1 MSKHKKKKQ
10 REYSSPPLSK
20 LDVVVYNIIIVA
32 IALLTLAALFGIFYV
47 LEVIGY
53 ADETVMLSY
62 SRWTVLLLAPALLI
76 IFLPLLNFFATG
88 FNEKKPIFGNKNVNY
103 FSTTRYAKAEFL
115 FKKKSNSKD
124 KKTKIILAFVLAV
137 VVVICTTFGLLGR
150 NSIYNNGDII
160 VYSVFNTVKKEY
172 SISEISNVSIEI
184 GEEYSRYGGYIANC
198 FVDVETV
205 NGKNFDFVTI
215 EANWNDYKIPEKIA
229 NISTLKTVFDNNNI
243 PVIVIGEEYI
253 DEFVEYYELTETERK
268 LLKGLFDEV

>member
-10 REYSSPPLSK
+10 REFSPPPLSK
-20 LDVVVYNIIIVA
+20 LDIFVYNIIILV
-32 IALLTLAALFGIFYV
+32 IVFLTLSAFFGVFYV
-47 LEVIGY
+47 IDVIGY
-53 ADETVMLSY
+53 ADETVMLY
-62 SRWTVLLLAPALLI
+62 CSRWTVLLLVPAFSLT
-76 IFLPLLNFFATG
+76 FLPLLNFFITG

-115 FKKKSNSKD
+115 FKKKSNPDD
-124 KKTKIILAFVLAV
+124 KKIKVMVASVLAI

-150 NSIYNNGDII
+150 NSIDNNGNIK
-160 VYSVFNTVKKEY
+160 VLSVFNTVKKEY
-172 SISEISNVSIEI
+172 SVDDISKVTIEI
-184 GEEYSRYGGYIANC
+184 GEEYSRYDGYIANC

-215 EANWNDYKIPEKIA
+215 EARWNDYKIPEKIA

-243 PVIVIGEEYI
+243 PVTVIGEEYI

>member
-10 REYSSPPLSK
+10 RELSPPPLSK

-124 KKTKIILAFVLAV
+124 KKTKVILAFVLAV

-150 NSIYNNGDII
+150 NSIYNNGDIK

-172 SISEISNVSIEI
+172 SINEISNVSVEI

-243 PVIVIGEEYI
+243 PVTVIGEEYI

>member
-10 REYSSPPLSK
+10 RELSPPPLSK
-20 LDVVVYNIIIVA
+20 LDIFVYNIIILV
-32 IALLTLAALFGIFYV
+32 IVFLTLAAFFGVFYV
-47 LEVIGY
+47 IDVIGY
-53 ADETVMLSY
+53 ADETVMLY
-62 SRWTVLLLAPALLI
+62 CSRWTVLLLVPACLLT
-76 IFLPLLNFFATG
+76 FLPLLNFFITG

-115 FKKKSNSKD
+115 FKKKSNPDD
-124 KKTKIILAFVLAV
+124 KKIKVIVASVLAI

-150 NSIYNNGDII
+150 NSIDNNGNIK
-160 VYSVFNTVKKEY
+160 VLSVFNTVKKEY
-172 SISEISNVSIEI
+172 SVDDISKVTIEI

-215 EANWNDYKIPEKIA
+215 EARWNDYKIPEKIA
-229 NISTLKTVFDNNNI
+229 NISTLQTVFDNNNI
-243 PVIVIGEEYI
+243 PVTVIGEEYI
-253 DEFVEYYELTETERK
+253 DKFVEYYELTETERN

>member
-10 REYSSPPLSK
+10 REFSPPPLSK
-20 LDVVVYNIIIVA
+20 LDIFVYNIIILV
-32 IALLTLAALFGIFYV
+32 IVFLTLSAFFGVFYV
-47 LEVIGY
+47 IDVIGY
-53 ADETVMLSY
+53 ADETVMLY
-62 SRWTVLLLAPALLI
+62 CSRWTVLLLVPAFLLT
-76 IFLPLLNFFATG
+76 FLPLLNFFITG

-115 FKKKSNSKD
+115 FKKKSNPKE
-124 KKTKIILAFVLAV
+124 KKIKVIVASVLAI

-150 NSIYNNGDII
+150 NSIDNNGRIK
-160 VYSVFNTVKKEY
+160 VYSVINTVKKEY
-172 SISEISNVSIEI
+172 SFDDISKVTIEI

-198 FVDVETV
+198 FVDVETA

-215 EANWNDYKIPEKIA
+215 EARWNDYKIPEKIA

-243 PVIVIGEEYI
+243 PVTVIGEEYI
-253 DEFVEYYELTETERK
+253 DEFVEYYGLTETERK

>member
-1 MSKHKKKKQ
+1 M
-10 REYSSPPLSK
+10 
-20 LDVVVYNIIIVA
+20 
-32 IALLTLAALFGIFYV
+32 
-47 LEVIGY
+47 IGY

-76 IFLPLLNFFATG
+76 TFLPLLNFFATG

-103 FSTTRYAKAEFL
+103 FSSTRYAKAEFL
-115 FKKKSNSKD
+115 FKKKSNSKE
-124 KKTKIILAFVLAV
+124 KNMKLIVASSLAV
-137 VVVICTTFGLLGR
+137 VVVICTIFGLLGR
-150 NSIYNNGDII
+150 NSIYNNGDIK

-172 SISEISNVSIEI
+172 SVDDISKVTIEI

-215 EANWNDYKIPEKIA
+215 EANWNDYKISEKIA

-243 PVIVIGEEYI
+243 TVTAIGEEYI
-253 DEFVEYYELTETERK
+253 DKFVEYYELTEQERILLTE
-268 LLKGLFDEV
+268 LFE